1 MKRTILATALLSGL
15 IAAQAASAAPV
26 TVVEYY
32 NRTLNTYFI
41 TGRTAEQQM
50 LDQVADFARTG
61 MSFQARSTDDVQ
73 PASVGICRFYVSI
86 ASPFTN
92 SHFYGRQQVDCEP
105 MAEAAYAGFSWEG
118 YDFRVPGSEG
128 DGTCPE
134 GATPVYRSF
143 RLGSDGVTSNHRFTV
158 STATYNAAASAGYR
172 GEGQVFCASGVTDA
186 R

>member
-1 MKRTILATALLSGL
+1 
-15 IAAQAASAAPV
+15 V

-50 LDQVADFARTG
+50 LDQVADFRAHRHVIPGAQHRRRATRV
-61 MSFQARSTDDVQ
+61 S
-73 PASVGICRFYVSI
+73 GICRFYVSI

-105 MAEAAYAGFSWEG
+105 MAEAAYAGFSWE
-118 YDFRVPGSEG
+118 DMTSACQAAKATAPALRAQHRCTAAFAWVAMASHPTIASLCQPPPTTLLRVP
-128 DGTCPE
+128 
-134 GATPVYRSF
+134 V
-143 RLGSDGVTSNHRFTV
+143 
-158 STATYNAAASAGYR
+158 YR
-172 GEGQVFCASGVTDA
+172 GEGQVFCASGVPDA

>member
-1 MKRTILATALLSGL
+1 VKRTVIATALLSGL
-15 IAAQAASAAPV
+15 LAAQAASAAPV

-32 NRTLNTYFI
+32 NRTLNAYFI
-41 TGRTAEQQM
+41 TGRAAEQQM

-61 MSFQARSTDDVQ
+61 MSFQAHSTDDVQ
-73 PASVGICRFYVSI
+73 PASIGICRFYVSI

-105 MAEAAYAGFSWEG
+105 LAESAYAGFNWEG
-118 YDFRVPGSEG
+118 YDFRVPGTEG
-128 DGTCPE
+128 DGTCPA

-158 STATYNAAASAGYR
+158 TIRNYEAAASEGYVR
-172 GEGQVFCASGVTDA
+172 EGQVFCASGVIGA